1 MEHEYYHYYKIVN
14 IKNTEKQIKGL
25 EFLFIELPKFK
36 PQNRAEKKLHELWL
50 RFLTEINENTE
61 EIPEE
66 LLKNEHIREAVGYME
81 RSAYSKE
88 QLQAYDK
95 WKINVLTERGMIDDA
110 IEEGMEKGRV
120 EGEAIGLE
128 KGRVEGEVIGLE
140 KGRVEGE
147 AIGLEKG
154 RAERAQMQ
162 ENIVINSHK
171 TGLPIEAISS
181 ITTLTSEQIIEIL
194 KRHGLI

>member
-1 MEHEYYHYYKIVN
+1 MAQYLDP
-14 IKNTEKQIKGL
+14 KNDLT
-25 EFLFIELPKFK
+25 FK
-36 PQNRAEKKLHELWL
+36 RV
-50 RFLTEINENTE
+50 FG
-61 EIPEE
+61 
-66 LLKNEHIREAVGYME
+66 EHIREAVGYME

-128 KGRVEGEVIGLE
+128 KGRVEGE
-140 KGRVEGE
+140 